1 MRVWCDDTT
10 CRFNNCGISCTKESV
25 DLEREQLGGKVYV
38 VCDTGADERTVSGE
52 CIDLWNECDD
62 WCKQSGR

>member
-10 CRFNNCGISCTKESV
+10 CRFNNCGITCTKEPV

-38 VCDTGADERTVSGE
+38 VCKNYDKEESENG
-52 CIDLWNECDD
+52 
-62 WCKQSGR
+62 

>member
-25 DLEREQLGGKVYV
+25 DLEREQLGGKAPV
-38 VCDTGADERTVSGE
+38 VVSIYRMKKPMISTGSYIVRIV
-52 CIDLWNECDD
+52 
-62 WCKQSGR
+62 

>member
-10 CRFNNCGISCTKESV
+10 CRFNNCGITCTKETV

-38 VCDTGADERTVSGE
+38 VCKNYDKEESENGQLPKMAS
-52 CIDLWNECDD
+52 L
-62 WCKQSGR
+62 